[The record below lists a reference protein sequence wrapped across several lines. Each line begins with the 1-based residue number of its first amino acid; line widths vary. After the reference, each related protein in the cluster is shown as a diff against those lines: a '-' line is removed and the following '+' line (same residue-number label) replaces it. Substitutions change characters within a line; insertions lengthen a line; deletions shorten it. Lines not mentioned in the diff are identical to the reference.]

1 MAGVATIAAGE
12 PFLEVL
18 AAHLLARG
26 PERLAETLLLLPSRR
41 ACLAARAAF
50 LRVAEGRPLLL
61 PRLLPIG
68 EPDEAELVLD
78 PEVELELP
86 PILPPL
92 RRRLLLTRLV
102 LAREETSHEQA
113 IRLAGELEALLDE
126 LQNEEVELDR
136 LEGLVPEQFA
146 EHWQRTLRFLSV
158 LRLTW
163 PQVLAEEGGL
173 EPAERRRRLLGAATD
188 RWTVRPPDRPIV
200 AAGVTGTI
208 PAVARL
214 LAVIARLPEGLVV
227 LPGLDRE
234 LQAEE
239 RAALRPAH
247 PQWALCRLLD
257 RLEVRPEDV
266 VELGHPRPGRIE
278 AAETARAALWREVVR
293 TPMGDAAPAAADE
306 ALPPGALDGLELLE
320 AREVGEEAMALAI
333 RLREAIETPER
344 RAVLVTADRN
354 LARRVA
360 AELARWCIEV
370 DDSAGTPL
378 DQTPPGTFLLLTAR
392 LLVENAPPVPLL
404 AALGHPLAQ
413 GGLGRREFRR
423 RVRALERAVL
433 RGPRTAGGLEGLL
446 GALRDLPDERWAA
459 PVARTE
465 LIEWLRTIVEA
476 SRPVRALAAQA
487 SVDPLPLFEAHL
499 AFAEWLARD
508 EAGEPCE
515 LWAKEAGEAA
525 AAFVAELR
533 EALPV
538 LGPIPPSA
546 WPALLAVLMGGRA
559 VRRRAPGHPRLAI
572 LGPLESRLVNA
583 DLVCVGGLVEGV
595 WPGTV
600 DAGPWLNRRMRKDLG
615 LPPVEQAI
623 GIAAHD
629 LVQAASG
636 PAVLLS
642 RAQKDETGTPR
653 TASRWLVRLEAV
665 LARAR
670 ARERVRQAAGRA
682 AWPARLDEPAGRWPR
697 PAPRPAPCPPAAAR
711 PREFWVSD
719 LRDLLRDPYRLYA
732 RRILALEPL
741 DPIDAE
747 PGAPER
753 GVLLHRVLAEW
764 VRRYGDVLP
773 DNLVEALRAIG
784 TTRFAA
790 EAHHPQVRALWW
802 PRFEQLTLA
811 FARLESERRR
821 GIARI
826 WAELVGEVAVDGPA
840 GPFRIR
846 ARADRIELGRDG
858 RLAIVDYKSGSLPEK
873 KQVESGREP
882 QLVLEAWIAAE
893 GGFPEVPPRLAEE
906 LVYLS
911 LKTSD
916 AIDPSQKVCRFA
928 NTGELVEAARAGVK
942 RLLTHFADPATPFRP
957 IPRPEIAR
965 GDDPFDHLARTAEW
979 WGAEPSEAEP

>member
-1 MAGVATIAAGE
+1 VAGVATIAAGE

-18 AAHLLARG
+18 AEHLLARG
-26 PERLAETLLLLPSRR
+26 DDRLAETLILLPSRR

-50 LRVAEGRPLLL
+50 LRVAEGRALLL

-78 PEVELELP
+78 PDIELELP
-86 PILPPL
+86 PVLPPL

-102 LAREETSHEQA
+102 LAREETAHEQA
-113 IRLAGELEALLDE
+113 IRLAGELETLLDE
-126 LQNEEVELDR
+126 LQNEEIALDR
-136 LEGLVPEQFA
+136 LDALVPEQFA
-146 EHWQRTLRFLSV
+146 EHWQRTLRFLSI
-158 LRLTW
+158 LRETW
-163 PQVLAEEGGL
+163 PRILQAEGRL
-173 EPAERRRRLLGAATD
+173 EPAERRRQLLDAVAA
-188 RWTVRPPDRPIV
+188 RWRRRPPDRPVV

-214 LAVIARLPEGLVV
+214 LAVVARLPTGLVV
-227 LPGLDRE
+227 LPGLDRA
-234 LQAEE
+234 LSATE
-239 RAALRPAH
+239 RAALSPVH
-247 PQWALCRLLD
+247 PQWALHRLLD
-257 RLEVRPEDV
+257 RLQVHPDDV
-266 VELGHPRPGRIE
+266 VELARSKSDRT
-278 AAETARAALWREVVR
+278 AAAVGGRAALWRQVVR
-293 TPMGDAAPAAADE
+293 TPAGDATAVPSGHE
-306 ALPPGALDGLELLE
+306 LRPEALDGLELVE
-320 AREVGEEAMALAI
+320 ARDLGEEALALAI
-333 RLREAIETPER
+333 RLREALETPER

-360 AELARWCIEV
+360 AELARWGIAV

-392 LLVENAPPVPLL
+392 VLVEDAPPVPLL

-446 GALRDLPDERWAA
+446 RALRALPEEGWTV
-459 PVARTE
+459 PVAKDE
-465 LIEWLRTIVEA
+465 LVDWFAAIVRA
-476 SRPVRALAAQA
+476 SAPARALAARA
-487 SVDPLPLFEAHL
+487 KVDPLALFEAHL
-499 AFAEWLARD
+499 GFAEWLARD
-508 EAGEPCE
+508 EAGEPGA
-515 LWAKEAGEAA
+515 LWAAEAGEAA

-533 EALPV
+533 EALPD

-546 WPALLAVLMGGRA
+546 WPALLAVLMAGRA

-572 LGPLESRLVNA
+572 LGPLESRLVSA

-595 WPGTV
+595 WPGAV
-600 DAGPWLNRRMRKDLG
+600 ESGPWLDRRMRAALG

-629 LVQAASG
+629 FVQAASG
-636 PAVLLS
+636 PTVLLS
-642 RAQKDETGTPR
+642 RSQKDETGTPR
-653 TASRWLVRLEAV
+653 TPSRWLVRLEAV

-670 ARERVRQAAGRA
+670 ARDRIRPAAARA
-682 AWPARLDEPAGRWPR
+682 AWPARLDEPVGPWPRPTPR
-697 PAPRPAPCPPAAAR
+697 PAPRPPAEVR

-719 LRDLLRDPYRLYA
+719 VRDLLRDPYRLYA
-732 RRILALEPL
+732 RRILALEPM

-764 VRRYGDVLP
+764 VRRYRDVLP
-773 DNLVEALRAIG
+773 ENFVEALRTIG
-784 TTRFAA
+784 AERFAS
-790 EAHHPQVRALWW
+790 ETHHPQIRALWW
-802 PRFEQLTLA
+802 PRFEQLAPA
-811 FARLESERRR
+811 FARWESERRR
-821 GIARI
+821 KAARI
-826 WAELVGEVAVDGPA
+826 WAELTGELTIDGPA
-840 GPFRIR
+840 GRFRIR

-873 KQVESGREP
+873 RDVESGREP

-893 GGFPEVPPRLAEE
+893 GGFPEVPAELAAE

-911 LKTSD
+911 LRTSGGTN
-916 AIDPSQKVCRFA
+916 PTTEPRRFT
-928 NTGELVEAARAGVK
+928 NTDELVRAARDGVS
-942 RLLTHFADPATPFRP
+942 RLLAHFADPATAFRP

-965 GDDPFDHLARTAEW
+965 GDDPFDHLARSAEW
-979 WGAEPSEAEP
+979 WGTETSEVEP